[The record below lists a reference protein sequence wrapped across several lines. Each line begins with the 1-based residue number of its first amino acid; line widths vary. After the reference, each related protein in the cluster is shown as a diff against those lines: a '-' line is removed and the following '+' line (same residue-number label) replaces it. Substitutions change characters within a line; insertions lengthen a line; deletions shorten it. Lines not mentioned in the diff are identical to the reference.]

1 MKKIWGLNR
10 IIVLFISIG
19 YFVLSFEVY
28 LQHYDQ
34 LQDKQIMW
42 TPILFGLIGGLIEI
56 FIVICFNK
64 ASYYLF
70 FVLMSCS
77 VCVGLLGLYLHNK
90 WRLKIVKE
98 YFVSNKSINFEILTT
113 YTPLLAPSSFIAIG
127 VLGIL
132 VACYFPWSD

>member
-70 FVLMSCS
+70 FVLMS
-77 VCVGLLGLYLHNK
+77 
-90 WRLKIVKE
+90 
-98 YFVSNKSINFEILTT
+98 
-113 YTPLLAPSSFIAIG
+113 
-127 VLGIL
+127 
-132 VACYFPWSD
+132 